1 MGGGMITYFKNV
13 FGGFWSLLVGMAVTF
28 RYMFK
33 KPVTVLYP
41 KEEIATPRFKG
52 PIAFTVDELDGN
64 HACIACNACIK
75 ACPSR
80 CMALK
85 VDKNAQNQRVLTDFK
100 VDYALCSLCGI
111 CIEVCPTD
119 ALMHDS
125 PNYDMVAV
133 TRAQMVNDLIQPFRD
148 RGVDV
153 GRQILT
159 PAQKKAMLATPASK
173 HLAAPPGLRPEGPE
187 AVPGAAS

>member
-1 MGGGMITYFKNV
+1 MITYFKNV
-13 FGGFWSLLVGMAVTF
+13 LSGFWSLLVGMSVPW
-28 RYMFK
+28 RYIFK
-33 KPVTVLYP
+33 KRVTVLYP

-80 CMALK
+80 CMALR
-85 VDKNAQNQRVLTDFK
+85 VDKNAQGQRVLGDFK
-100 VDYALCSLCGI
+100 VDYTLCSLCGI

-125 PNYDMVAV
+125 PDYDRVAV
-133 TRAQMVNDLIQPFRD
+133 SRGAMINDLLQPFRD

-153 GRQILT
+153 NRQILT
-159 PAQKKAMLATPASK
+159 PAQKKAMKAAAGTPAGRA
-173 HLAAPPGLRPEGPE
+173 AAPSTTPPPAGGT
-187 AVPGAAS
+187 AS

>member
-1 MGGGMITYFKNV
+1 MAPINRMISYFKNV
-13 FGGFWSLLVGMAVTF
+13 FTGFWSLLVGMGVTW

-41 KEEIATPRFKG
+41 KAEIATSHFKG
-52 PIAFTVDELDGN
+52 PIAFTVDKLDGD

-85 VDKNAQNQRVLTDFK
+85 VDKNAQAQRVLTDFK
-100 VDYALCSLCGI
+100 VDYSLCSLCGI

-125 PNYDMVAV
+125 PNYDMV
-133 TRAQMVNDLIQPFRD
+133 TTSRAAMINDLLDPFRK
-148 RGVDV
+148 RGVNVD
-153 GRQILT
+153 RPILT
-159 PAQKKAMLATPASK
+159 PAQKKALIAAKQEKPQEKPA
-173 HLAAPPGLRPEGPE
+173 A
-187 AVPGAAS
+187 

>member
-1 MGGGMITYFKNV
+1 MITYLKNV
-13 FGGFWSLLVGMAVTF
+13 WLGFWSLLVGMSVTW

-52 PIAFTVDELDGN
+52 PIAFTTDELDGS

-85 VDKNAQNQRVLTDFK
+85 VDKNAQSQRVLTDFK
-100 VDYALCSLCGI
+100 VDYTLCSLCSI

-133 TRAQMVNDLIQPFRD
+133 SRETMINDLLKPFRD

-153 GRQILT
+153 NQPIRT
-159 PAQKKAMLATPASK
+159 PAQKKALHAAAGSA
-173 HLAAPPGLRPEGPE
+173 AAP
-187 AVPGAAS
+187 AGAPPAGSPAP

>member
-1 MGGGMITYFKNV
+1 MAPLKRLIAYFRNV
-13 FGGFWSLLVGMAVTF
+13 FTGFWSLLVGMTVTW

-33 KPVTVLYP
+33 KPVTFLYP
-41 KEEIATPRFKG
+41 KQEIATPRFKG
-52 PIAFTVDELDGN
+52 PIAFTVDEIDGN

-85 VDKNAQNQRVLTDFK
+85 VDKNALGQRVLTDFK
-100 VDYALCSLCGI
+100 VDYSLCSLCGI

-125 PNYDMVAV
+125 PNYDMVTTSREA
-133 TRAQMVNDLIQPFRD
+133 MLNDLLQPFREQ
-148 RGVDV
+148 GVDV
-153 GRQILT
+153 SRQIMT
-159 PAQKKAMLATPASK
+159 PAQKKAAREKAAQEKPA
-173 HLAAPPGLRPEGPE
+173 A
-187 AVPGAAS
+187 